1 MDSYS
6 KVFLLKSIAPSDS
19 DSMLETM
26 GYDLRKEYLQ
36 MVEAAKFNSDFP
48 VLDIATGSG
57 RMTSILSR
65 FKYQIISGDITDE
78 QREKALER
86 ITPEFEHYVKF
97 IYLNTEDIPFEDD
110 SISNLMCANT
120 LHHLEKPELSI
131 YNLIKIMK
139 PSGKLVLSDFNDH
152 GFDILDKVHLATKG
166 SNHESGLMKMEE
178 AVKLLKSSFDKVEI
192 LNTDLNITAITTNK
206 KNDWRKSWDTNTQ

>member
-1 MDSYS
+1 MEALNTAS
-6 KVFLLKSIAPSDS
+6 LLQTIAPSES
-19 DSMLETM
+19 DSMLETL
-26 GYDLRKEYLQ
+26 GYDLRKEYLM
-36 MVEAAKFNSDFP
+36 MVEAANFNYDFP

-86 ITPEFEHYVKF
+86 ITPEFEHFVKF
-97 IYLNTEDIPFEDD
+97 IHLNTEDLQFENDT
-110 SISNLMCANT
+110 ISNLMCVNT

-131 YNLIKIMK
+131 FNLIRIME
-139 PSGKLVLSDFNDH
+139 PSGKFVLSDFNEL

-166 SNHESGLMKMEE
+166 SNHQEGLMKMDK
-178 AVKLLKSSFDKVEI
+178 AIKLLENSFDKIEI
-192 LNTDLNITAITTNK
+192 LNTDLNITAIATSK
-206 KNDWRKSWDTNTQ
+206 KPDWRKTWDSNMQ